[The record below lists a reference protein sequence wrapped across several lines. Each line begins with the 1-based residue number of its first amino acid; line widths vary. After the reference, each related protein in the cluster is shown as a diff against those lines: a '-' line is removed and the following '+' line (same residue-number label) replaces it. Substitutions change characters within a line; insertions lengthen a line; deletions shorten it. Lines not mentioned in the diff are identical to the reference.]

1 MTQYVLIEFVED
13 KTVSLSRYDKLAEFN
28 PNTSEFKTDGFY
40 DYVYQKKS
48 FVIKLLMKGN
58 KTVCSQQQKVLMTMQ
73 PSPLNSPN
81 NRNNSSPTRLTNNSQ
96 SPLQKKPTQLITTT
110 QSKLPYTSKISIKH
124 VEETIKERDM
134 AIKERDSAIKE
145 RDSAI
150 KERDLA
156 ISERDQSQ
164 ASDNVKLKADILRLG
179 AALKD
184 RDDVINENKLKN
196 QELALVKKQNEEMKK
211 NKGMYT

>member
-81 NRNNSSPTRLTNNSQ
+81 NRNNSSPTRSTNNSQ

-110 QSKLPYTSKISIKH
+110 QSKLPYTRKISIKH

-164 ASDNVKLKADILRLG
+164 ASDNVELKADILRLE

-184 RDDVINENKLKN
+184 RDDVIKENELKN
-196 QELALVKKQNEEMKK
+196 KELALVKKQNEEMKK

>member
-58 KTVCSQQQKVLMTMQ
+58 KTVCSQQQKVLMTVQ

-134 AIKERDSAIKE
+134 AI
-145 RDSAI
+145 
-150 KERDLA
+150 
-156 ISERDQSQ
+156 SERDQSQ

-196 QELALVKKQNEEMKK
+196 QELTLVKKQNEEMKK